1 MLSAKYPRTC
11 ESGKQECSKTFFPAK
26 NFFGPVIQR
35 QPAKG
40 QSEAEEIKSLGE
52 SIKKDISEVKQSLC
66 ELSLAFF
73 KAGYTGGTQST
84 INRQTP
90 EVLDALM
97 DYAASCGSLS
107 QYITLRATKLSEG
120 HYRTYRHQRSDD
132 FLEGIRSHAAF
143 DANEWHRA
151 VKAYLP
157 GSERSE
163 IAKIGGFYN
172 RVDDTINL
180 PADSTFGNALHEAVH
195 RISGGMARG
204 RFGHYLNEGITQLFA
219 DIILNDIG
227 LPAATGHNYGSN
239 LADAR
244 LLVTGAG
251 GIDLVARAYFQG
263 SNDAIQQIFVLLG
276 LIPNVQ
282 TVRAVREADLLAA
295 IRRQGHVPNP

>member
-1 MLSAKYPRTC
+1 MFSPRYSRTC
-11 ESGKQECSKTFFPAK
+11 ETGKQECSGTFFPAK
-26 NFFGPVIQR
+26 NFFGPVVQR

-40 QSEAEEIKSLGE
+40 QSEAEELKSLGE

-73 KAGYTGGTQST
+73 KVGYTGGTQST

-97 DYAASCGSLS
+97 DYAANCGSLS
-107 QYITLRATKLSEG
+107 QYITLRPTRLSEG
-120 HYRTYRHQRSDD
+120 HYRTYKHQRSDD
-132 FLEGIRSHAAF
+132 FLEGASSHAAF

-172 RVDDTINL
+172 RVNDTVNL

-195 RISGGMARG
+195 RISGAMARG
-204 RFGHYLNEGITQLFA
+204 RFGHYLPECLYCA
-219 DIILNDIG
+219 SILP
-227 LPAATGHNYGSN
+227 LSCLYPAS
-239 LADAR
+239 
-244 LLVTGAG
+244 
-251 GIDLVARAYFQG
+251 
-263 SNDAIQQIFVLLG
+263 
-276 LIPNVQ
+276 
-282 TVRAVREADLLAA
+282 
-295 IRRQGHVPNP
+295 